1 MKHFQKIYVLL
12 ILFFYPLCSHG
23 QERINW
29 IDFAQLDSLL
39 TVSPRETLLFIH
51 TDWCSYCRK
60 MEQEIFTKK
69 EIVQLINE
77 RYYAVHLDAESIQ
90 DIAFDQSI
98 WRLLGKR
105 KKTGQYHPLALQL
118 LQGRKMIF
126 PTLLRFDSE
135 FRLKSIQQKYLNS
148 KELSVFLE

>member
-1 MKHFQKIYVLL
+1 MKHFRKIQILL
-12 ILFFYPLCSHG
+12 LLSLYPLCHFG

-60 MEQEIFTKK
+60 MEQEVFTNK
-69 EIVQLINE
+69 ELVQVINS
-77 RYYAVHLDAESIQ
+77 RYYAVKLDAESVQ
-90 DIAFDQSI
+90 EIAFDQSI
-98 WRLLGKR
+98 WKPSSRK

-118 LQGRKMIF
+118 LQGRNMVF
-126 PTLLRFDSE
+126 PSILHLDNE

-148 KELSVFLE
+148 KELAIFLE